1 MSNYYDKV
9 YFDRFA
15 HMFVTEKDPFA
26 APERYLEISKSY
38 LHQLHEQ
45 IKDQGDEINF
55 LKGMQARL
63 AKSIPEEMLGQMVS
77 NVLPR

>member
-26 APERYLEISKSY
+26 APERYQEISREY
-38 LHQLHEQ
+38 LHQLCEQ
-45 IKDQGDEINF
+45 IKDQGKEIESLQSALDNIATM
-55 LKGMQARL
+55 GHECQN
-63 AKSIPEEMLGQMVS
+63 ITE
-77 NVLPR
+77 